1 MSVRSIITRT
11 ATIALAAAAL
21 TAPTASAR
29 PADMPP
35 AVAKAATAAQH
46 KQAERSADVGDYP
59 TRPAQGEQ
67 ANPRPDATTTAA
79 TKAPAE
85 RDIAWTTI
93 GMGVAGSL
101 LALGAIGGLV
111 RHTRRGGRARVT
123 A

>member
-1 MSVRSIITRT
+1 VTFRSIITHT

-21 TAPTASAR
+21 AAPAASAR
-29 PADMPP
+29 PADMPL
-35 AVAKAATAAQH
+35 AVAEAATAAQH
-46 KQAERSADVGDYP
+46 KQAKRSADVGDYP

-79 TKAPAE
+79 SRVAE

-93 GMGVAGSL
+93 GIGVAGSL
-101 LALGAIGGLV
+101 LAFGAIGGLV
-111 RHTRRGGRARVT
+111 RRTRRGGRARVT

>member
-1 MSVRSIITRT
+1 MTRSIIRT

-21 TAPTASAR
+21 AAPAASAR

-46 KQAERSADVGDYP
+46 KQAERSSEVGGYP
-59 TRPAQGEQ
+59 TRPAQCEQ
-67 ANPRPDATTTAA
+67 ANPRPDATATAA
-79 TKAPAE
+79 TTPVAE

-93 GMGVAGSL
+93 GIAVAGSL
-101 LALGAIGGLV
+101 LALGTITGIV
-111 RHTRRGGRARVT
+111 RHTRRSARVRLS

>member
-1 MSVRSIITRT
+1 MTLRSIITRT

-35 AVAKAATAAQH
+35 AVAKTTAATQH
-46 KQAERSADVGDYP
+46 QQGMRSVDASEYP

-67 ANPRPDATTTAA
+67 ANPQPDATTT
-79 TKAPAE
+79 TAPAE

-93 GMGVAGSL
+93 GIGVAGGL